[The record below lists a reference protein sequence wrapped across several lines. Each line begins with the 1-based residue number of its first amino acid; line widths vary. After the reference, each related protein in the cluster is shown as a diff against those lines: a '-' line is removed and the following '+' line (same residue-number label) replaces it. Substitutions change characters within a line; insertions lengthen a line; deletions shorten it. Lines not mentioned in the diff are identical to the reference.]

1 MPPFFLHLY
10 PADAAELPVGAR
22 EHGFENR
29 DFSFSNVSGALGDD
43 CVAVRE
49 LPDYLIDYIHTG
61 QYDETGKIWEA
72 MIGGEALRPSSE

>member
-29 DFSFSNVSGALGDD
+29 DFSFSSVSGALGDG

-49 LPDYLIDYIHTG
+49 LADYPIDYIHTG
-61 QYDETGKIWEA
+61 QYEDDGKIWEA
-72 MIGGEALRPSSE
+72 TIEGEALRPSSE